1 MELQDSIVQA
11 LEDMKGI
18 DLISLD
24 VRKLTSI
31 TDHMVIVSGNTP
43 RHTRSMMNALLD
55 MAVKQN
61 FEKPRIEGDEEGQW
75 ILVNFG
81 DAICHI
87 MLPDVR
93 RYYALE
99 KLWSI

>member
-1 MELQDSIVQA
+1 MDLLDSIVQT

-18 DLISLD
+18 DLLLLD
-24 VRKLTSI
+24 VRQLTSM
-31 TDHMVIVSGNTP
+31 TDHMVIVSGNTS
-43 RHTRSMMNALLD
+43 RHTRSMMNALVD
-55 MAVKQN
+55 MAVMHQ
-61 FEKPRIEGDEEGQW
+61 FEKPRIEGDEDGQW

-81 DAICHI
+81 DVICHI

-99 KLWSI
+99 KLWST

>member
-1 MELQDSIVQA
+1 MEPLDSIIHT

-18 DLISLD
+18 DMVSLD
-24 VRKLTSI
+24 VKKLTSI
-31 TDHMVIVSGNTP
+31 TDDMVIVSGNTS

-55 MAVKQN
+55 MAVDRK
-61 FEKPRIEGDEEGQW
+61 FEKPRVEGDEDGQW

-81 DAICHI
+81 DVICHI

-93 RYYALE
+93 RHYALE
-99 KLWSI
+99 KLWST

>member
-1 MELQDSIVQA
+1 MELLDRIVHT

-24 VRKLTSI
+24 VRQLTSI
-31 TDHMVIVSGNTP
+31 TDDMVIVSGNTS

-55 MAVKQN
+55 MVVKHK
-61 FEKPRIEGDEEGQW
+61 FDKPRVEGDEECQW

-81 DAICHI
+81 DVICHI
-87 MLPDVR
+87 MLPDIR

-99 KLWSI
+99 KLWST